1 MNHHWSKSFFHTTLP
16 NFVKRGLLE
25 YPPESQYGAKPAS
38 TRKLGF
44 GVVYLPFCLHCMK
57 HLIASVV
64 EISKYYTIEFVYKSE
79 LEEHA
84 LWSGT
89 STIDAKEMQH
99 FFGKNIA
106 QEEVY
111 CTFAP
116 RDVFEA
122 MEDAHITKEDVIE
135 VLRGIEDFEEVRM
148 IRLTPLPKHNPRFKR
163 TKRYDD
169 EVGGF
174 VGLLPPEDVERGF
187 DSLLPASKV
196 TSSSSEESSSE
207 EESSEE
213 DEESAEDSSSEDEV
227 ADAPR
232 IRKKPTVRRKKE
244 IKQKQVSLLGSLAS
258 DKTKRKRKRL
268 FEVLPDLETYD
279 SLGLEGNEKIADS
292 YALPERIRRR
302 PRCDI
307 ATFHFGPELTPEQVE
322 ALERA
327 RTMPRPSLMSKL
339 TLAFVSGYNEK
350 IARLGG
356 EPETAVIHANDA
368 AKHQGSLLK
377 ACSSPIASDV
387 GSNSSSDAIPFYT
400 QDGVSYYWSLPTTVR
415 KKDYIVKRG
424 IKVDQEWTISVGDL
438 VALEHDDSARP
449 NYTTMPWYPF
459 RKPWSPAQI
468 LALSRNGN
476 AEEEGYMVHVRW
488 LYRCDDFEDLQ
499 ENASKEVYARL
510 EKDDDSDL
518 GPKIV
523 YEFAA
528 YSVATLDTVL
538 GRIVLTSENPPAK
551 SFLSTIQ
558 GEDSIPQAPLI
569 CQSAITEDYKT
580 FTPIDDWGITST
592 SGLCQ
597 LKRGIADCLGGDDDK
612 GLRQATL
619 AKLKSNETNDAS
631 LLANDENASLASTST
646 DAPIDDSDKLQSTSD
661 TVESY
666 RGYLMMLAHTA
677 EMPGV
682 QVDSSKTI
690 GAVESYASI
699 LGTSHSNNM

>member
-1 MNHHWSKSFFHTTLP
+1 
-16 NFVKRGLLE
+16 
-25 YPPESQYGAKPAS
+25 
-38 TRKLGF
+38 
-44 GVVYLPFCLHCMK
+44 MK
-57 HLIASVV
+57 HLIASID
-64 EISKYYTIEFVYKSE
+64 EISKYYKIEFVYKNE

-89 STIDAKEMQH
+89 STIDANEMQH

-122 MEDAHITKEDVIE
+122 MEDARITKEDVIS

-148 IRLTPLPKHNPRFKR
+148 IRLTPLSRHNPRFKR
-163 TKRYDD
+163 TKQYAD
-169 EVGGF
+169 ESEFGGF

-196 TSSSSEESSSE
+196 TSSSSEE
-207 EESSEE
+207 ESGE
-213 DEESAEDSSSEDEV
+213 DFSSEDEV
-227 ADAPR
+227 VETPR
-232 IRKKPTVRRKKE
+232 IRKKPIVRRKK
-244 IKQKQVSLLGSLAS
+244 QVKEKEASLLGSPAS
-258 DKTKRKRKRL
+258 DKLKRKRKRM

-279 SLGLEGNEKIADS
+279 SLGSQGNEETADR

-302 PRCDI
+302 PRCDV
-307 ATFHFGPELTPEQVE
+307 ATYHFGPELTPEQYE
-322 ALERA
+322 ARAMPRPSLMSKLSLAFVSGYDERIA
-327 RTMPRPSLMSKL
+327 RLGGEPGTAVIHANDAAKHQGNLLKACYSSRPSLMSKL
-339 TLAFVSGYNEK
+339 TLAFVSGYDER
-350 IARLGG
+350 IPRLGG
-356 EPETAVIHANDA
+356 EPGTAVIHANDA

-377 ACSSPIASDV
+377 ARSSSIASGDD
-387 GSNSSSDAIPFYT
+387 SNLSSDAIPFCT
-400 QDGVSYYWSLPTTVR
+400 QGDVSYYWSLPTIAR
-415 KKDYIVKRG
+415 KKDYAVKRG
-424 IKVDQEWTISVGDL
+424 IEANQEWTISVGDL

-476 AEEEGYMVHVRW
+476 EEEEGYMVHVRW
-488 LYRCDDFEDLQ
+488 LYRCDDFEDL
-499 ENASKEVYARL
+499 EGNASKEVYARL
-510 EKDDDSDL
+510 EKDADSDL

-528 YSVATLDTVL
+528 FSVTNLDTVL
-538 GRIVLTSENPPAK
+538 GRVVLTSDNPPTE
-551 SFLSTIQ
+551 SFLSTVQ
-558 GEDSIPQAPLI
+558 GEDGIPQAPLI
-569 CQSAITEDYKT
+569 CRTAISEDYKT
-580 FTPIDDWGITST
+580 ITPIDDWSMTST
-592 SGLCQ
+592 SGTCQ
-597 LKRGIADCLGGDDDK
+597 LKRGITDCLEDDEDE

-619 AKLKSNETNDAS
+619 ARLKSSERYDA
-631 LLANDENASLASTST
+631 LSLAKDEKTSLAKT
-646 DAPIDDSDKLQSTSD
+646 SLDTPIDDGGNLESTD

-666 RGYLMMLAHTA
+666 RGYLMMLAHMA

-690 GAVESYASI
+690 GGVESYASI
-699 LGTSHSNNM
+699 LRTSHSNNV

>member
-1 MNHHWSKSFFHTTLP
+1 MNHHWSKSFFHITLP

-38 TRKLGF
+38 TRKLGY
-44 GVVYLPFCLHCMK
+44 GVVYLPFCFHCMK
-57 HLIASVV
+57 HLIASID
-64 EISKYYTIEFVYKSE
+64 EISKYYKIEFVYKNE

-89 STIDAKEMQH
+89 STIDANEMQH

-122 MEDAHITKEDVIE
+122 MEDARITKEDVIS

-148 IRLTPLPKHNPRFKR
+148 IRLTPLLRHNPRFKR
-163 TKRYDD
+163 TKQYDD

-196 TSSSSEESSSE
+196 TSSSSEE
-207 EESSEE
+207 ESG
-213 DEESAEDSSSEDEV
+213 EDSSSEDEV
-227 ADAPR
+227 VETPR
-232 IRKKPTVRRKKE
+232 IRKKPIVRRKK
-244 IKQKQVSLLGSLAS
+244 QVKEKEASLLGSPAS
-258 DKTKRKRKRL
+258 DKLKRKRKRM
-268 FEVLPDLETYD
+268 FEVLPDLQTYD
-279 SLGLEGNEKIADS
+279 SLGSQGNEKTADR

-302 PRCDI
+302 PRCDV
-307 ATFHFGPELTPEQVE
+307 ATYHFGLELTSEQYE
-322 ALERA
+322 ARA
-327 RTMPRPSLMSKL
+327 MRRPSLMSKL
-339 TLAFVSGYNEK
+339 SLAFVSGYDER

-356 EPETAVIHANDA
+356 EPGTAVIHANDA
-368 AKHQGSLLK
+368 AKHRGSILK
-377 ACSSPIASDV
+377 ARSSPIASDDD
-387 GSNSSSDAIPFYT
+387 SNLSSDATPFCT
-400 QDGVSYYWSLPTTVR
+400 QGDVSYYWSLPTIAR
-415 KKDYIVKRG
+415 KKDYAVKRG
-424 IKVDQEWTISVGDL
+424 IEANQEWTISVGDL

-476 AEEEGYMVHVRW
+476 EEEEGYMVHVRW
-488 LYRCDDFEDLQ
+488 LYRCDDFEDL
-499 ENASKEVYARL
+499 EKNASKEVYACL
-510 EKDDDSDL
+510 EKDADSDL

-523 YEFAA
+523 YEFAVF
-528 YSVATLDTVL
+528 SVTNLDTVL
-538 GRIVLTSENPPAK
+538 GRVVLTSDNPPTE
-551 SFLSTIQ
+551 SFLSTVQ
-558 GEDSIPQAPLI
+558 GEDGIPQAPLI
-569 CQSAITEDYKT
+569 CQTAISEDYKT
-580 FTPIDDWGITST
+580 ITPIDDWRMTST
-592 SGLCQ
+592 SGTCQ
-597 LKRGIADCLGGDDDK
+597 LKRGITDCLEDDEDE

-619 AKLKSNETNDAS
+619 ARLKSSERYDAS
-631 LLANDENASLASTST
+631 SLASDENTSLAKT
-646 DAPIDDSDKLQSTSD
+646 SLDTPIDDDGDLQSTD

-666 RGYLMMLAHTA
+666 RGYLMMLAHMA

-690 GAVESYASI
+690 GGVESYASI
-699 LGTSHSNNM
+699 LRTFHSNNV